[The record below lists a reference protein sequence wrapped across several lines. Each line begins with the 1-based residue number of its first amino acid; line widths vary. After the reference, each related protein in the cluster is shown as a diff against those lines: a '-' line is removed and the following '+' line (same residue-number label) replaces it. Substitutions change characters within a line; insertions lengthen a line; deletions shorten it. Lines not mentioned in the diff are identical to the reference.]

1 MAAIAGISGKGHREA
16 VLGMLDALRHRANGL
31 CEVIEDEACTLGMIH
46 DASQKKDQL
55 IFNRGPVQ
63 NVTAGKVPS
72 RVYIDQGKLLLQR
85 DRLGITPLYYGFTA
99 GGHLC
104 FASEVKALLKLTRTV
119 HELLP
124 GTIFDGQTSQNYFRL
139 EPGPPSDDSPDVLS
153 NKLRKRL
160 DRIIRQ
166 SASQDTVGAWLSG
179 GIDSSSIV
187 ALARPHV
194 KTLHTFVA
202 GLAGAPDLEAARSV
216 ADFVKAVHHET
227 VVSTQDLLRVLPEV
241 IYHLESFDALLVRSS
256 LTNFLAGR
264 AARDYV
270 SEVFSGEGG
279 DELFAGYA
287 YLKWLPKMELEGE
300 LIDITNRLH
309 NTALQRVDRCASA
322 HGLTPLV
329 SFLDPTIVQF
339 ALRIPAEYKIRNG
352 TEKWIVRL
360 AIRELLPPQI
370 TSRPKAKF
378 WEGAGVGEKLAEYAE
393 QRITDADFRREQRLP
408 NGWTVASKEELMY
421 YRIFRDHFGDLE
433 DLGWMG
439 RTKPVAQH
447 MGNPFPAISLNW
459 DFKPH

>member
-1 MAAIAGISGKGHREA
+1 MGAIAGISGKGHREA
-16 VLGMLDALRHRANGL
+16 VLDMLGVLRHRAKGPR
-31 CEVIEDEACTLGMIH
+31 EVIDDEACTLGMIH
-46 DASQKKDQL
+46 AASPKQEL
-55 IFNRGPVQ
+55 PIFNRGPVQ
-63 NVTAGKVPS
+63 KVTAVKVTS
-72 RVYIDQGKLLLQR
+72 RAYIDRGKLFLQR
-85 DRLGITPLYYGFTA
+85 DRLGVTPLYYGFTA
-99 GGHLC
+99 DGHIC

-139 EPGPPSDDSPDVLS
+139 KPRPHSDDPPDVLS

-166 SASQDTVGAWLSG
+166 AASQDTMGAWLSG
-179 GIDSSSIV
+179 GIDSSTIV
-187 ALARPHV
+187 ALARPYV
-194 KTLHTFVA
+194 KTLHTFVS

-216 ADFVKAVHHET
+216 ADFVKTVHHET
-227 VVSTQDLLRVLPEV
+227 VVSTQDLLQVLPEV
-241 IYHLESFDALLVRSS
+241 IYYLESFDALLVRSS

-309 NTALQRVDRCASA
+309 NTALQRVDRCASS

-329 SFLDPTIVQF
+329 NFLDPTIVQF

-352 TEKWIVRL
+352 TEKWILRQ
-360 AIRELLPPQI
+360 AIRDLLPTQI
-370 TSRPKAKF
+370 INRPKAKF
-378 WEGAGVGEKLAEYAE
+378 WEGAGVGERLAEHAE

-408 NGWTVASKEELMY
+408 NGWTIASKEELMY

-433 DLGWMG
+433 DLDWMG
-439 RTKPVAQH
+439 RTKPVAEH
-447 MGNPFPAISLNW
+447 IGKLLPTITLNW